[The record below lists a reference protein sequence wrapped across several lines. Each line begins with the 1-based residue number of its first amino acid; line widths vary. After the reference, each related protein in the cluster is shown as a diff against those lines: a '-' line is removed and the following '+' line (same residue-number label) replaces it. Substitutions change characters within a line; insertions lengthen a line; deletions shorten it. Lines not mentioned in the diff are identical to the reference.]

1 MYHVSKSSVFYFI
14 NKTIIILL
22 HFFMIKWC
30 LFYRLTHVPFLHHMY
45 VRDSS
50 LLKHKSKIQGYI
62 RYRYCYTPSLYL
74 SYYSVLFNSFLF
86 LFFLHFNVHSV
97 VPSFYIIIRY
107 ILPIGLSLYSYSH
120 VHLWRINVTRFWTET
135 HTYTNYS
142 QVIIHLLYL
151 FSIRP
156 HYNKYTIHKVIVTN
170 NLSDHDTYSIEKN
183 DDALDW
189 APQLLHLKRYT

>member
-1 MYHVSKSSVFYFI
+1 M
-14 NKTIIILL
+14 
-22 HFFMIKWC
+22 C
-30 LFYRLTHVPFLHHMY
+30 LFFTICMY
-45 VRDSS
+45 VIPAFWNINRRYKVIFAIDTVTHLRSIYLTILFS
-50 LLKHKSKIQGYI
+50 L
-62 RYRYCYTPSLYL
+62 TA
-74 SYYSVLFNSFLF
+74 FFF
-86 LFFLHFNVHSV
+86 LFFLLFNVHSV

-120 VHLWRINVTRFWTET
+120 VHLWRINSTRFWTDT
-135 HTYTNYS
+135 NTYTNYS

-156 HYNKYTIHKVIVTN
+156 HYNKYTIRKVIVTN

-189 APQLLHLKRYT
+189 APQLLRLKWYT